1 MDARRDHLILAGKG
15 VGNTSEF
22 VSDPGVRCTVH
33 SIALAGVRGIFLMIF
48 FLRVFVSWRTCGRF
62 GRVREKSPTTFVN
75 LIFNQYECNLY
86 ADDSWQS

>member
-1 MDARRDHLILAGKG
+1 MDARRDYLILAGKG

-48 FLRVFVSWRTCGRF
+48 FLRVFVSSRTGGRF
-62 GRVREKSPTTFVN
+62 RRVEKESDN
-75 LIFNQYECNLY
+75 LR
-86 ADDSWQS
+86 